1 MKSLKN
7 HIFLI
12 FSLLAIFFSLEVYFV
27 ITKIVS
33 KYETKIIKNYNILV
47 VTKQPIKSLNINN
60 ITKIEPIDIS
70 RNLDILKR
78 ELKDFDIEKIKKS
91 LPHFYRVYF
100 KTLPTPYE
108 LKKIEAR
115 LLSNKN
121 VIRIESFRAN
131 QNQVYN
137 LLTII
142 KLIITIFMVIIGI
155 IAVLLIIKQL
165 EVWRLEHS
173 ERMYIMELL
182 GAPFGLRSAVLL
194 RLAIIDS
201 IISSILMFLMIN
213 LIINSNI
220 YKNLLAKL
228 TISIEINPIMDSLMY
243 LGIALVLSFISTLIV
258 LFLKKDEIQ

>member
-7 HIFLI
+7 HLFLI
-12 FSLLAIFFSLEVYFV
+12 FSLLAIFFSLEIYFV

-60 ITKIEPIDIS
+60 IIKIEPIDIS
-70 RNLDILKR
+70 RNLDKLKR

-91 LPHFYRVYF
+91 SPHFYRVYF

-173 ERMYIMELL
+173 ERMYIMELF
-182 GAPFGLRSAVLL
+182 GAPLGLRSAVLL
-194 RLAIIDS
+194 KIAIIDS
-201 IISSILMFLMIN
+201 LISSILMFGIIEFVLDSKLYNSLIHQLNIN
-213 LIINSNI
+213 IQIN
-220 YKNLLAKL
+220 
-228 TISIEINPIMDSLMY
+228 
-243 LGIALVLSFISTLIV
+243 
-258 LFLKKDEIQ
+258 